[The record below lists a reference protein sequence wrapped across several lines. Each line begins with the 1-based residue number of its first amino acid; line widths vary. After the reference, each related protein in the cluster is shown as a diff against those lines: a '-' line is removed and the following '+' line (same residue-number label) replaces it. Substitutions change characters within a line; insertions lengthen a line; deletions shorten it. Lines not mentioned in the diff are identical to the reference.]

1 VNYNEVRTIYL
12 PKIVDPEKQS
22 VFLIVNEKDKTRV
35 PSFMSVNQTNMI
47 IQPSSRDEA
56 RVYVIQI
63 RLVDEFGA

>member
-1 VNYNEVRTIYL
+1 MNYNEVRTINL